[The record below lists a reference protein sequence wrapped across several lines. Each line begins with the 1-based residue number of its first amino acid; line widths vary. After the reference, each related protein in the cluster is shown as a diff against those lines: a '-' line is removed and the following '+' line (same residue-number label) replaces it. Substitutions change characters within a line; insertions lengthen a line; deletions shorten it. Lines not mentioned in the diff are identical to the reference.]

1 MMTAKVFRKYFREIY
16 KLLLYLYFLI
26 TLKED
31 SERVNKKKD
40 DEKLLQI
47 FTGNPN

>member
-1 MMTAKVFRKYFREIY
+1 MMTKVFRKYFCEIY

-31 SERVNKKKD
+31 PGRVNKNK
-40 DEKLLQI
+40 E
-47 FTGNPN
+47 